1 MLYLSHSAFIHS
13 NLAFLSFQE
22 GDEVSQKSEEEN
34 INIIQEESTKPNNKV
49 NLANSYYSSF
59 LKSGM
64 CIDFSNETFIFFIR
78 QTTFLIETELKLFKN
93 TFLTTYTIKS
103 LEPQKRHFMRKF
115 YIKLLT
121 NFL

>member
-1 MLYLSHSAFIHS
+1 MSNSNIFYKKFINFLDLLYLSHSAFIHS

-34 INIIQEESTKPNNKV
+34 INIIQEESTKPNNMV

-64 CIDFSNETFIFFIR
+64 CIDFSNETFIFFY
-78 QTTFLIETELKLFKN
+78 QANDVFD
-93 TFLTTYTIKS
+93 
-103 LEPQKRHFMRKF
+103 
-115 YIKLLT
+115 
-121 NFL
+121 

>member
-64 CIDFSNETFIFFIR
+64 CIDFSNETFIFFY
-78 QTTFLIETELKLFKN
+78 QANDVFD
-93 TFLTTYTIKS
+93 
-103 LEPQKRHFMRKF
+103 
-115 YIKLLT
+115 
-121 NFL
+121 